1 MTEQTALEELFHDCG
16 GIRVVSEALGKARQS
31 VWEWGKRGY
40 LPTTELK
47 GSTTYSEKLAEMQKS
62 GKLSPAEIRRIG
74 LNI

>member
-1 MTEQTALEELFHDCG
+1 MTERTILEDLFHDCG
-16 GIRVVSEALGKARQS
+16 GIPAVSQALGKARQS

-47 GSTTYSEKLAEMQKS
+47 GSTQYSEKLADMQQK
-62 GKLSPAEIRRIG
+62 GKLTPAQIRRIG